1 MFVYNTVV
9 LGSPSVSPD
18 GSRVAFESFT
28 DDHNLLEAGLDGT
41 VARTLRATPYAEQG
55 VHWAPSGD
63 SYVYVQDPFR
73 TLWIRGRENNG
84 SIRCAFPHTSIG

>member
-1 MFVYNTVV
+1 VQR

-28 DDHNLLEAGLDGT
+28 DDHNLLETGLDGT

-55 VHWAPSGD
+55 VDWAPSGD

-73 TLWIRGRENNG
+73 TLWIRGRENKNEP
-84 SIRCAFPHTSIG
+84 SKVSR